1 MRTVIRMTKKRK
13 VALELKAIAEVI
25 KMAGADPKI
34 EIRKPDR

>member
-25 KMAGADPKI
+25 KMAGADPI